1 MINRLAKYT
10 ETSICS
16 EVTRD
21 SFLMYWVIHIF
32 IISVF
37 RALDIILF
45 RYIQTRIWIGYIK
58 DIICTEHYTHFCT
71 QCKVS
76 SVKFSLSF
84 KYIQIYVNHL
94 KPFYCKMWYWK
105 KGDTIHVC
113 SITLTKKNS
122 TPLAPTCCKGLPK
135 DAVSF
140 LSVNN
145 SKHFECKLMNIL
157 WLSCKRLKIF
167 YI

>member
-32 IISVF
+32 NISVF

-76 SVKFSLSF
+76 SVKYRLSF
-84 KYIQIYVNHL
+84 RCIQIYVNHL
-94 KPFYCKMWYWK
+94 KSFYCKK
-105 KGDTIHVC
+105 SDTEKSEHTIC
-113 SITLTKKNS
+113 SITITKTIAHLWLQLVVKV
-122 TPLAPTCCKGLPK
+122 CQCM
-135 DAVSF
+135 SF
-140 LSVNN
+140 LFYLLMIQTFWMQVN
-145 SKHFECKLMNIL
+145 KHI
-157 WLSCKRLKIF
+157 I
-167 YI
+167 III

>member
-21 SFLMYWVIHIF
+21 NFLMYWVIHIF

-113 SITLTKKNS
+113 SITLTKKIAHLWLQLVVKVCRRM
-122 TPLAPTCCKGLPK
+122 P
-135 DAVSF
+135 F
-140 LSVNN
+140 L
-145 SKHFECKLMNIL
+145 FYLLIIQNIL
-157 WLSCKRLKIF
+157 NAS
-167 YI
+167 

>member
-32 IISVF
+32 NINVF

-45 RYIQTRIWIGYIK
+45 RHIQTRIWIGYIK

-105 KGDTIHVC
+105 KGDTIC
-113 SITLTKKNS
+113 SITLTKKKIAHLWLQLVVKVCQLM
-122 TPLAPTCCKGLPK
+122 P
-135 DAVSF
+135 F
-140 LSVNN
+140 LFYLSIIQ
-145 SKHFECKLMNIL
+145 NIL
-157 WLSCKRLKIF
+157 NAS
-167 YI
+167 